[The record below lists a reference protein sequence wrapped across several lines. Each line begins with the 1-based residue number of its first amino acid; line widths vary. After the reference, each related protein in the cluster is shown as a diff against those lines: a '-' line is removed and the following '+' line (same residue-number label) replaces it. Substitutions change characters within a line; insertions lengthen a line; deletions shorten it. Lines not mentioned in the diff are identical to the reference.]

1 MENIWKYYME
11 NKYMLF
17 ISFFHFTIYLKL
29 YVNKLSKENTAP
41 KSLYAASINISY
53 FVISLG
59 RKNVFLVVLNFH
71 V

>member
-1 MENIWKYYME
+1 
-11 NKYMLF
+11 MLHGKQ
-17 ISFFHFTIYLKL
+17 IYVIHTFFYFTIYLKL
-29 YVNKLSKENTAP
+29 YVSKLSKANTAP
-41 KSLYAASINISY
+41 KSMYAASINISY